1 MNAVS
6 RWILFALGLILFIGV
21 LAVTVKDATPPKDVR
36 VVKDYKAWQPE
47 TLEVAE
53 TLPVQ
58 DGGRIKPLA
67 TYAGFT
73 MLRIYGAR
81 KMEIK
86 PSEDAEA
93 VTLKPLAWLMDIL
106 FRPQYAIEQPSF
118 RIDDSAALGAIGVTV
133 RGKRDRYSYAELE
146 PGRDKLY
153 ELAESYNKIPKKE
166 RGPLE
171 RHVLDLA
178 ENFRSYEQ
186 LLGVFAMARNGIEMV
201 PVDGLPASGGGQRA
215 SVSAVMQTATVIR
228 QVLTEA
234 EKNKTAIPPHV
245 ENLLQQVIAGANAG
259 KHGMFLFPPK
269 EPTDGHW
276 LSPGERVMNVM
287 TLTTRDVEGSVKDI
301 EKIEEVSRAATG
313 DEATFRGKLD
323 ELRADL
329 VARAEARGEYRG
341 IRLEAEYYR
350 KNWFLYALVWFLL
363 GTLLAIGMWMTR
375 GSVAKWLGYG
385 IWASTAAGWVYVMI
399 AITKRCIIMQRPP
412 VGNLYDTI
420 IFIAAAVIALG
431 AVVEFFTRRRLA
443 LGALPIAGVML
454 ILLARLFEVGDGS
467 DHMDPLIAVLRSNF
481 WLTTHVITITL
492 GYAGGLVCAMISI
505 VYVLMRS
512 LRLDGGDKSLRR
524 SMTRAVYGMV
534 CVTLFLS
541 LVGTVLGGIWAN
553 DSWGRFW
560 GWDPKENGALMI
572 VLANLAILHARLGG
586 YIKEWGIHFASI
598 FMAAIVTFSWW
609 HVNMLDTGL
618 HNYGF
623 TEGRSVIMLV
633 YAVIGLILLFGF
645 IAKMIEA
652 ANESAARTSAGVE
665 KARLTSEPQA

>member
-1 MNAVS
+1 MNAVA
-6 RWILFALGLILFIGV
+6 RWILFALGLIVFLTV
-21 LAVTVKDATPPKDVR
+21 LTVTVKDATPPKDVR
-36 VVKDYKAWQPE
+36 VVKDYKPWEKE
-47 TLEVAE
+47 TLEAAE

-58 DGGRIKPLA
+58 DGGRIKPLS

-86 PSEDAEA
+86 AGEDAEP
-93 VTLKPLAWLMDIL
+93 VVLKPLAWLMDIL
-106 FRPQYAIEQPSF
+106 FRPQVAIEQPSF
-118 RIDDSAALGAIGVTV
+118 RIDDSAALDAIGVAV
-133 RGKRDRYSYAELE
+133 RGKRDRYSYVELE

-166 RGPLE
+166 RGALE
-171 RHVLDLA
+171 RHVIDLA
-178 ENFRSYEQ
+178 ENFHSYEQ
-186 LLGVFAMARNGIEMV
+186 LLGVFALARNGVQMMS
-201 PVDGLPASGGGQRA
+201 VDGLPASGGGQRA
-215 SVSAVMQTATVIR
+215 NVSDVMQTATVIR
-228 QVLTEA
+228 QVLSEA
-234 EKNKTAIPPHV
+234 EKSNGTIPTHV
-245 ENLLQQVIAGANAG
+245 ENLLQQIISGANAA
-259 KHGMFLFPPK
+259 KNGMFLFPPK
-269 EPTDGHW
+269 DADDGHW
-276 LSPGERVMNVM
+276 LSPGERVMNAM
-287 TLTTRDVEGSVKDI
+287 TLTTRDMEGSVRDI
-301 EKIEEVSRAATG
+301 EMIENLSRAAAG
-313 DEATFRGKLD
+313 EEAGFRSEL
-323 ELRADL
+323 ETLRADL

-341 IRLEAEYYR
+341 IELEAEYYR
-350 KNWFLYALVWFLL
+350 KNWFLYALAWFLI

-375 GSVAKWLGYG
+375 GVAAKVLGWG
-385 IWASTAAGWVYVMI
+385 VWATTAAGWVYVMI

-431 AVVEFFTRRRLA
+431 AVVELFNRRRLA
-443 LGALPIAGVML
+443 LGALPIAGVIL

-505 VYVLMRS
+505 VYVLMRG

-524 SMTRAVYGMV
+524 GLTRAVYGMV

-586 YIKEWGIHFASI
+586 YIREWGIHFASI

-645 IAKMIEA
+645 IAKMLEA
-652 ANESAARTSAGVE
+652 GSAVGKSAEVPE
-665 KARLTSEPQA
+665 KGRLAEGN